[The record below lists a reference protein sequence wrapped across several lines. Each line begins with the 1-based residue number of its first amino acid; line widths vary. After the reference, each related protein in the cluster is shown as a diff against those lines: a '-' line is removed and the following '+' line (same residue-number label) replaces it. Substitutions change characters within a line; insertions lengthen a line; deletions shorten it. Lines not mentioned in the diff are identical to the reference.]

1 MGQKVSPIALRLGI
15 IRQPDSRW
23 FATGRKYSELLK
35 EDYLIR
41 EMIKKQLGNA
51 GISRVV
57 IERASDMVNITIHT
71 SRPGVVIGRGG
82 KTIEDL
88 VKAVSQMVQKEVKI
102 NVEEVRFPELDAQL
116 VAESVASQIEKRVAY
131 KRAMRQAAARAMR
144 VGAKGIKIECSGRLA
159 GAELARDEAVMEGK
173 LPLSTFSAD
182 IDYGYAV
189 ALTKYGTIGVQV
201 WIYRGE
207 ATPEERPEERE
218 VAVGYAP
225 TAETDEI

>member
-15 IRQPDSRW
+15 IRHPDSRW
-23 FATGRKYSELLK
+23 FATGRKYAELLK
-35 EDYLIR
+35 EDYQIR

-51 GISRVV
+51 GISKVI

-82 KTIEDL
+82 RTIEDL
-88 VKAVSQMVQKEVKI
+88 VKAISQMVQKEVKI

-131 KRAMRQAAARAMR
+131 KRAMRQAVARAMR

-201 WIYRGE
+201 WIYRGD